1 MRLNRDRAAI
11 DGTRLVRVSIDDK
24 ILPPTLEKC
33 RFDCW
38 KCFERTILWLYDCED
53 KDRFRSRDLQFE
65 TISSTIESRLVK
77 VERKNGDY
85 LNGGYPNGCR
95 DRDSQDRESESTLA
109 RHH

>member
-1 MRLNRDRAAI
+1 M
-11 DGTRLVRVSIDDK
+11 TKFS
-24 ILPPTLEKC
+24 LPRSRNVDSTLLEM
-33 RFDCW
+33 F
-38 KCFERTILWLYDCED
+38 RTHDFIYDCED

-95 DRDSQDRESESTLA
+95 DRESQDRESESTLA